1 MLKEQEKNE
10 INSLNNNEESSF
22 ENISGEEE
30 DEDDLLKSESETN
43 KSSNKNIKLNKDNNS
58 SKNIEIL
65 TSKNKNIDNNSINNN
80 DNNINNNI
88 FEASIHSS
96 NNSYLRKREDMNEQ
110 INSTDR
116 RRRNTGPPN
125 LKKDKEEKNN
135 ETENEDE
142 DEEDVELEDSEESIL
157 KPYEMY
163 NDSDIS
169 YKNILDKIKKGFYIY
184 GIKSKIYYVFL
195 NQMPYNK
202 NKYLF
207 IKAQQNEEDKIN
219 SYNNIINEIINKKM
233 DKSKIKENL
242 YKFIRK
248 NVKDEEI
255 IIINRKNMNEY
266 TFNRKLKIYYMNY
279 LDKKVT
285 FEISFNINWRIFD
298 FINYIKHL
306 YHIPDIRNNINI
318 SILTKNK
325 KYSAKQFSKIKDDF
339 FSPKNFNY
347 EKDYIFLLAH
357 ENFDIITLDLG
368 SSLDKYNFKG
378 RQIPHI
384 IFSSHNNLC
393 VESILVSKQLKSFE
407 CEIYIF
413 RDEFYYYLESNIG
426 NNNYEKAKNALLSPS
441 WKNKCNYITT
451 IKTMKNSDYKNNEDV
466 LSFSIWPKFILKHD
480 KTYIFLVSTPIMNI
494 NVFDSGAGDQGLF
507 IISGDNRAIIN
518 GIICKKLSDFC
529 VDN

>member
-10 INSLNNNEESSF
+10 VNGFNNDEESSI

-43 KSSNKNIKLNKDNNS
+43 KSSNKNININKDTNS

-65 TSKNKNIDNNSINNN
+65 TSQNKNIDNN
-80 DNNINNNI
+80 NINNNNNN
-88 FEASIHSS
+88 FEASIRSS
-96 NNSYLRKREDMNEQ
+96 NNSYLRKNDEQ
-110 INSTDR
+110 KESRNILDR
-116 RRRNTGPPN
+116 RRVSGPGN
-125 LKKDKEEKNN
+125 FKKEKEEKND
-135 ETENEDE
+135 ETELEDEDKLEE
-142 DEEDVELEDSEESIL
+142 DEEDIELEDSEDSV
-157 KPYEMY
+157 KPYDMY
-163 NDSDIS
+163 LDSDIS
-169 YKNILDKIKKGFYIY
+169 YNNILDNIKKGYYIY
-184 GIKSKIYYVFL
+184 GVKSKIYYVFL
-195 NQMPYNK
+195 IQMPYNK

-207 IKAQQNEEDKIN
+207 IKAQPNEEEKIN
-219 SYNNIINEIINKKM
+219 NLNDIINKITNENI
-233 DKSKIKENL
+233 DKSEIKQKL
-242 YKFIRK
+242 YKFIREK
-248 NVKDEEI
+248 VKDKEI
-255 IIINRKNMNEY
+255 IIVNRKNINEY
-266 TFNRKLKIYYMNY
+266 TFNRKLKVYYLNY
-279 LDKKVT
+279 LDKKIT
-285 FEISFNINWRIFD
+285 FEISFNINWRLFD

-318 SILTKNK
+318 SIFTKNK
-325 KYSAKQFSKIKDDF
+325 KYSGKELSKFKDDF

-347 EKDYIFLLAH
+347 EKDYILFLEH

-378 RQIPHI
+378 KNIPHI

-407 CEIYIF
+407 CEIYVF
-413 RDEFYYYLESNIG
+413 RDEYNFNLESNIG
-426 NNNYEKAKNALLSPS
+426 KNNYEKAKNVLLSFT

-507 IISGDNRAIIN
+507 IISGDNKAIIN
-518 GIICKKLSDFC
+518 GIVCKKLSDFC